1 MAADANYGVAGVKR
15 FDVKTANQAAAV
27 RAAKARSQAQNR
39 ATV

>member
-1 MAADANYGVAGVKR
+1 MAGGANDTMAGVKR

>member
-1 MAADANYGVAGVKR
+1 MAGGANYAVAGVKR
-15 FDVKTANQAAAV
+15 FDVEAANQTRAM